1 MLTKLKNYN
10 SQHVDNLDN
19 IQVKERDTS
28 HTLTHLLDLNSSG

>member
-10 SQHVDNLDN
+10 SQHVDDLGN
-19 IQVKERDTS
+19 IQVKETHTS